1 MATIEVRPIEKER
14 WHGKT
19 GKDSIARP
27 KKIEALYNINTG
39 RYDTG
44 LSLEDRERLEKI
56 TGFDLS
62 DHYVKDTPHP
72 FWSGQGVVTL
82 PHGTKIFNTEK
93 PQDEIA
99 IKMLKASELVANSM
113 KEYEDGKFPYATHVI
128 FDERENADI
137 RASKIETKKEAY
149 ILTDKISKE
158 KKIEIIQILTN
169 KGMRKQSDNF
179 IEIELNQLVESTP
192 EKVLELIKKDKAYVA
207 THAMILEGLE
217 KNILRK
223 EGTSVYY
230 MDDQLG
236 FDISSAINYFMDP
249 SNQKLK
255 LEIVNKL
262 KS

>member
-1 MATIEVRPIEKER
+1 MATIEVRPIEKNR

-27 KKIEALYNINTG
+27 VKIEALYNVRTG

-44 LSLEDRERLEKI
+44 LDPEDKQRLESL

-62 DHYVKDTPHP
+62 DHYVRGEPHP
-72 FWSGQGVVTL
+72 YWSEQGVVTL
-82 PHGTKIFNTEK
+82 PFGTKIFNDDK

-99 IKMLKASELVANSM
+99 IKMLKASELVANST
-113 KEYEDGKFPYATHVI
+113 KEYEDGLAPFATHVI
-128 FDERENADI
+128 FDERENVEI
-137 RASKIETKKEAY
+137 KASRISVKKEAY
-149 ILTDKISKE
+149 IETDKISRE

-169 KGMRKQSDNF
+169 KGMRKQSDSF
-179 IEIELNQLVESTP
+179 IEISLDELVEARP
-192 EKVLELIKKDKAYVA
+192 QDVLDLIKKDKADVGI
-207 THAMILEGLE
+207 HSMVLEGLD
-217 KNILRK
+217 KNVLRK
-223 EGTSVYY
+223 EGTSIYY

-236 FDISSAINYFMDP
+236 FDVASAVQYFKDP

-255 LEIVNKL
+255 AELLGKI

>member
-1 MATIEVRPIEKER
+1 MATIEVRPIERER

-27 KKIEALYNINTG
+27 VKIEALYNVRTG

-44 LSLEDRERLEKI
+44 LSPEDKLRLETL

-62 DHYVKDTPHP
+62 DHHTKEVPHP
-72 FWSGQGVVTL
+72 YWSEQGVVTL
-82 PHGTKIFNTEK
+82 PYGTKIFNDSK

-99 IKMLKASELVANSM
+99 VKMMKASELVANSM
-113 KEYEDGKFPYATHVI
+113 KDYDDGKYPFASHVI
-128 FDERENADI
+128 FDERENVDI
-137 RASKIETKKEAY
+137 KASKISIKKEAY
-149 ILTDKISKE
+149 ILTDKLSRE

-169 KGMRKQSDNF
+169 KGMRNQSDNF
-179 IEIELNQLVESTP
+179 VEIQLNELVENKP
-192 EKVLELIKKDKAYVA
+192 EDVLALIKKDKTVVA
-207 THAMILEGLE
+207 THSMVLEGLD
-217 KNILRK
+217 KNVLRK
-223 EGTSVYY
+223 EGTSIYY

-236 FDISSAINYFMDP
+236 FDITSAVQYFTDP

-262 KS
+262 KA